1 MGYTMAMEAN
11 AMENQKLFE
20 EFPYKRPD
28 LDQLKEE
35 FRDLTQKLRNAE
47 AFLEVGRHRGGQPA
61 SERCGH
67 HVQPGQYPEFHGYPG
82 SLLRSGKGLF

>member
-20 EFPYKRPD
+20 EVPYKRPD

-35 FRDLTQKLRNAE
+35 FRDLTQTLRNAE
-47 AFLEVGRHRGGQPA
+47 AFLEAAEEVRQGGKTGFVGRF
-61 SERCGH
+61 GH
-67 HVQPGQYPEFHGYPG
+67 GNG
-82 SLLRSGKGLF
+82 RSGKQRA